1 MRIAIDT
8 GGTFTDCVFVRD
20 GRLEIVK
27 VFSTPRNPARAIGN
41 ALERILAAETAP
53 SKAES
58 GRPPTGTRSGAQ
70 VGGRAGE
77 LRLAPTLAAFSPGS
91 TKGRLKLAPTGGD
104 SLDLVCG
111 TTVGTNALLE
121 RRGGRVALVTTA
133 GFEDVIVIGR
143 QARPRLY
150 DFFVTRPEPL
160 APRERRFGLRER
172 VADGGRVLLRPSV
185 RELRRVARAVERSGA
200 ESVAVCLL
208 FSFANAAHE
217 RAIARELRAR
227 GLAVSVSHEILP
239 EFREYERTATTVI
252 NAYLAPVMSGYLA
265 QIEEEARRAAT
276 SARADAGAGR
286 PFGRRMRLPQ
296 SKATV
301 RIMQSSGGIV
311 RAAVA
316 AREPVRTIL
325 SGPAGGVLGAQ
336 YVAECSGFRRVIG
349 FDMGGTSTDVALID
363 GGVAT
368 TNEAT
373 VAELPV
379 AVPILDIHTVGAGG
393 GSLARFDRAGAL
405 RVGPESA
412 GADPGPICYGRG
424 DRPTVTDAHLVLG
437 HIAPEQFLGGDF
449 QLDERR
455 AREWMERA
463 RGPMRSVEQFAQ
475 GIVDV
480 ANATME
486 KAIRVISVERGHDPR
501 DYALVAFGGAGGL
514 HACDLAGAL
523 GMPAVLVPRMPG
535 ALSAL
540 GILRADVVKD
550 FSQTVQLPVG
560 SDGARGMGRELQR
573 AFAAMERRGLR
584 EMAGEGFAGRAV
596 RCERLLDMRYA
607 GQAFELTVGAA
618 GDFVRAFHV
627 AHEKRYGYADVRRAV
642 EVVNVRARMMGVTEK
657 PSLPRKHAGR
667 ADASAAVMDT
677 REAYFGGRRVATR
690 VYDRARLRAGN
701 RFAGPGIVM
710 EYSATTVVPPGW
722 RVKVDEYEN
731 MVIRRSG
738 DRAIG

>member
-20 GRLEIVK
+20 GRLEMVK

-41 ALERILAAETAP
+41 ALERILA
-53 SKAES
+53 
-58 GRPPTGTRSGAQ
+58 TG
-70 VGGRAGE
+70 AGS
-77 LRLAPTLAAFSPGS
+77 A
-91 TKGRLKLAPTGGD
+91 TKGGSRARGELKLASTLSGD
-104 SLDLVCG
+104 ALDLVCG

-150 DFFVTRPEPL
+150 DFFVVRPEPL
-160 APRERRFGLRER
+160 VPRERRFGLRER
-172 VADGGRVLLRPSV
+172 VGDGGRALLRPSAG
-185 RELRRVARAVERSGA
+185 ELRRVARAVERSGA

-252 NAYLAPVMSGYLA
+252 NAYLAPVMSGYLRE
-265 QIEEEARRAAT
+265 IEEQAQSAAGGTRRRKG
-276 SARADAGAGR
+276 SA
-286 PFGRRMRLPQ
+286 
-296 SKATV
+296 SV

-311 RAAVA
+311 SAAVA

-363 GGVAT
+363 GGVGT

-393 GSLARFDRAGAL
+393 GSIARFDRAGAL

-437 HIAPEQFLGGDF
+437 HIAPEQFLGGEF

-560 SDGARGMGRELQR
+560 RDGARGMRGELQR
-573 AFAAMERRGLR
+573 AFAGIEKRGLR
-584 EMAGEGFAGRAV
+584 EMAAEGFAARAV
-596 RCERLLDMRYA
+596 RCERQLDMRYA

-618 GDFVRAFHV
+618 GDFVRAFHA
-627 AHEKRYGYADVRRAV
+627 AHEKRYGYADAKRAV
-642 EVVNVRARMMGVTEK
+642 EVVNVRTRMTGVTWK
-657 PSLPRKHAGR
+657 PSLPRKRAGGS
-667 ADASAAVMDT
+667 DASAAVVDT
-677 REAYFGGRRVATR
+677 RQAYFGGRRYATR

-701 RFAGPGIVM
+701 RFAGPGMVM

-738 DRAIG
+738 PRVIE